1 MGRVS
6 SRTYRFKKMALD
18 FVKSLL
24 GKRVKIDLNDGRWLI
39 GNFYCTDK
47 DLNLC
52 ISNCEEYVK
61 EGQEPRQIGIAMV
74 TKKTLSKIYL
84 LKGEEEQQTASEN
97 TDNTEQELTTLK

>member
-1 MGRVS
+1 
-6 SRTYRFKKMALD
+6 MALD

-24 GKRVKIDLNDGRWLI
+24 GKRVKVTLNDGRWLI

-61 EGQEPRQIGIAMV
+61 EDQQPRQIGIAMV
-74 TKKTLSKIYL
+74 TKTTLSKVYL
-84 LKGEEEQQTASEN
+84 LKQPEN
-97 TDNTEQELTTLK
+97 TTKNNNNTDELETELTT